1 MKRRKAKSSPKAQSF
16 MHHHIK
22 HHMED
27 LGMSQAQAVAV
38 AYSEARGMGLKVGSI
53 YKKHR

>member
-1 MKRRKAKSSPKAQSF
+1 